1 MSFSKNIVIAC
12 SYPITTERVGGM
24 DYFFW
29 QLDQELKKL
38 GYTITWLF
46 RSSGSTQHYSDKGLN
61 FEIVQDYHRFQEEL
75 LLWLETK
82 KGTSLFIGHFLDYQS
97 SIVKSIKCV
106 LGQTVPCI
114 YVDHMSRPIQRP
126 SFSKRIKR
134 KIKGI
139 AYYNKIDKIIAVS
152 NYVKQSILNEIG
164 TFWHEKTEVV
174 YNGLLI
180 DNYKIEAV
188 SSENKSLAIF
198 CIGHLIKEKG
208 FQVAIEACRKL
219 HAAAIPF
226 KLTIAGDGI
235 LRNDLEALAKKQLPI
250 GSYEFLGNI
259 TNQPYYLNQSD
270 IVVIPSL
277 WKEAFG
283 YTVVEAMLMK
293 KVVFASNIGGIP
305 EIIDNDSLLFEAGND
320 QELFLLFKDYHTNK
334 KQYQPFAERLY
345 ERARSHFSLDTMVA
359 DYIIAIENYL

>member
-1 MSFSKNIVIAC
+1 MSLNKKIIIAC
-12 SYPITTERVGGM
+12 SYPITTARIGGM

-29 QLDQELKKL
+29 EFDKQLKIRNYNVSWLFSNSGAVSHYIEKELHFESIGKESDFTE
-38 GYTITWLF
+38 GMFTWLNAHKD
-46 RSSGSTQHYSDKGLN
+46 S
-61 FEIVQDYHRFQEEL
+61 
-75 LLWLETK
+75 
-82 KGTSLFIGHFLDYQS
+82 SLFLGVFLDYQS
-97 SIVKSIKCV
+97 SV
-106 LGQTVPCI
+106 
-114 YVDHMSRPIQRP
+114 
-126 SFSKRIKR
+126 SKRIKNQLQIPCFYVDQMSRSIER
-134 KIKGI
+134 KSWKYNIKRMMKGMLFYPKIDGI
-139 AYYNKIDKIIAVS
+139 IAISDYVKTTIYKEIGFFWKNKITVIYNALPIENFVIDEEKNDHEDKI
-152 NYVKQSILNEIG
+152 
-164 TFWHEKTEVV
+164 
-174 YNGLLI
+174 
-180 DNYKIEAV
+180 
-188 SSENKSLAIF
+188 AIF

-305 EIIDNDSLLFEAGND
+305 EIIDNESLLFEAGND
-320 QELFLLFKDYHTNK
+320 EELFLLFKDYHANK
-334 KQYQPFAERLY
+334 KKYEPFAERLY
-345 ERARSHFSLDTMVA
+345 ERARSHFSLDMMVA
-359 DYIIAIENYL
+359 DYIIAIEKYL